1 MKIKSILGHL
11 YVQVLIGVGLGILVG
26 ALWPDLGSSLKPLGD
41 GFVKLVKFMIA
52 PIVFC
57 TIVSGITS
65 LTDTKKIGPT
75 LLRSLGLFYALTG
88 VALALGLAAVMLFQP
103 GAGMH
108 INPAHLDTSVASKY
122 TTQLPSS
129 NPVDF
134 FLNLI
139 PTTFVGAFADGDVLP
154 VLLIAMLCGFAFTKL
169 GVPGQ
174 LALHV
179 VNSFNKLLFVVFGY
193 LMKVAPIGAF
203 GAMAFTVGKYGA
215 HSIGNLGMLIL
226 AFYTACIIFV
236 VVALGILA
244 KLTGFSLWRILR
256 YFRDEFLIVLATSSS
271 EPVLPR
277 LLSKLERIGCDRG
290 VVGLVVPTGYSF
302 NLTGTAVYLTLS
314 SMFIAQ
320 ACDIHLS
327 WDQILLML
335 GMMLLTSKGAAG
347 VTGSGFVALVAT
359 LTIMP
364 TLPVAGVALIVG
376 IDRFMSEA
384 RALTSTVANIVSCV
398 AIAKWQH
405 ALDTEKLQSEL
416 KSGFV
421 PTEAENLQ
429 LTEPALAYAA
439 KEPFEIRN

>member
-1 MKIKSILGHL
+1 MKIKSVLGHL

-26 ALWPDLGSSLKPLGD
+26 AFWPDLGSSLQPLGD
-41 GFVKLVKFMIA
+41 GFVKLVKFLIA

-65 LTDTKKIGPT
+65 LTDTKKVGPT
-75 LLRSLGLFYALTG
+75 LLRSLGLFYTLTAL
-88 VALALGLAAVMLFQP
+88 ALALGLGAVLLFQP

-108 INPAHLDTSVASKY
+108 IDPAHLNGSVASKY
-122 TTQLPSS
+122 TSQLPSS
-129 NPVDF
+129 NPADF
-134 FLNLI
+134 LLNII
-139 PTTFVGAFADGDVLP
+139 PTTLVGAFANGEVLP
-154 VLLIAMLCGFAFTKL
+154 VLLVALLCGFAFTKL
-169 GVPGQ
+169 GAPGKI
-174 LALHV
+174 ALDV
-179 VNSFNKLLFVVFGY
+179 VNSFNRLLFVVFGY
-193 LMKVAPIGAF
+193 VMKVAPIGAF

-215 HSIGNLGMLIL
+215 HSIDNLGMLIL
-226 AFYTACIIFV
+226 AFYAACIVFV
-236 VVALGILA
+236 VVGLGILA
-244 KLTGFSLWRILR
+244 KFTGFSLWRILR
-256 YFRDEFLIVLATSSS
+256 YFKDEILIVLATSSS

-302 NLTGTAVYLTLS
+302 NLTGTAVYLTLA

-359 LTIMP
+359 LTVMP

-384 RALTSTVANIVSCV
+384 RALTSTVCNIVSCV
-398 AIAKWQH
+398 AVAKWQR
-405 ALDTEKLQSEL
+405 ALDTETLHAEL
-416 KSGFV
+416 KAGFI
-421 PTEAENLQ
+421 PTDAEKIQ
-429 LTEPALAYAA
+429 LPEPALAH
-439 KEPFEIRN
+439 

>member
-65 LTDTKKIGPT
+65 LTDTKKVGPT
-75 LLRSLGLFYALTG
+75 LLRSLGLFYVLTG
-88 VALALGLAAVMLFQP
+88 AALAIGLGAVMLFQP

-122 TTQLPSS
+122 TSQLPSS

-134 FLNLI
+134 VMSII
-139 PTTFVGAFADGDVLP
+139 PTSFVGAFADGEVLP
-154 VLLIAMLCGFAFTKL
+154 VLVIALLCGFAFSKL
-169 GVPGQ
+169 GAPGQ
-174 LALHV
+174 LALNV
-179 VNSFNKLLFVVFGY
+179 VNSFNKLLFVVFGF

-226 AFYTACIIFV
+226 AFYAACIVFV
-236 VVALGILA
+236 VVVLGILA

-277 LLSKLERIGCDRG
+277 LLSKLERLGCDRG

-320 ACDIHLS
+320 ACDIHLG

-359 LTIMP
+359 LTVMP

-405 ALDTEKLQSEL
+405 ALDTDKLQSEL
-416 KSGFV
+416 KAGFV
-421 PTEAENLQ
+421 QTEAEKLQ
-429 LTEPALAYAA
+429 LSAPALVH
-439 KEPFEIRN
+439 

>member
-26 ALWPDLGSSLKPLGD
+26 AFWPDLGSSLQPLGD
-41 GFVKLVKFMIA
+41 GFVKLVKFLIA

-65 LTDTKKIGPT
+65 LTDTKKVGPT
-75 LLRSLGLFYALTG
+75 LLRSLGLFYTLTAL
-88 VALALGLAAVMLFQP
+88 ALALGLGAVLLFQP

-108 INPAHLDTSVASKY
+108 IDPAHLIASVASKY
-122 TTQLPSS
+122 TSQLPSS
-129 NPVDF
+129 NPSDF
-134 FLNLI
+134 LLSII
-139 PTTFVGAFADGDVLP
+139 PSTFVGAFSNGDVLP
-154 VLLIAMLCGFAFTKL
+154 VLLIALLCGFAFTKL
-169 GVPGQ
+169 GAPGK
-174 LALHV
+174 LALDV
-179 VNSFNKLLFVVFGY
+179 VNSFNRLLFVVFGY
-193 LMKVAPIGAF
+193 IMKVAPIGAF
-203 GAMAFTVGKYGA
+203 GAMAYTVGKYGA

-226 AFYTACIIFV
+226 AFYAACIAFV
-236 VVALGILA
+236 VIGLGILA
-244 KLTGFSLWRILR
+244 KITGFSLWQLLR
-256 YFRDEFLIVLATSSS
+256 YFKDEFLIVLATSSS

-277 LLSKLERIGCDRG
+277 LLSKLERIGCERG

-302 NLTGTAVYLTLS
+302 NLTGTAVYLTLA

-359 LTIMP
+359 LTVMP

-384 RALTSTVANIVSCV
+384 RALTSTVCNIVSCV
-398 AIAKWQH
+398 AVAKWQR
-405 ALDTEKLQSEL
+405 ALDTEKLHAEL
-416 KSGFV
+416 KAGFTPV
-421 PTEAENLQ
+421 EAEKVQ
-429 LTEPALAYAA
+429 VPEPALAH
-439 KEPFEIRN
+439 

>member
-11 YVQVLIGVGLGILVG
+11 YVQVLIGVALGVLVG
-26 ALWPDLGSSLKPLGD
+26 SLWPDLGAGLKPIGD

-57 TIVSGITS
+57 TIVGGITS
-65 LTDTKKIGPT
+65 LTDTKKVGPT
-75 LLRSLGLFYALTG
+75 LIRSLGLFYVLTAL
-88 VALALGLAAVMLFQP
+88 ALALGLAAVMLLQP

-108 INPAHLDTSVASKY
+108 IDPAHLDSSVAAKY
-122 TTQLPSS
+122 TSQLPSS

-134 FLNLI
+134 LLSII
-139 PTTFVGAFADGDVLP
+139 PTTFVGAFADGEVLP
-154 VLLIAMLCGFAFTKL
+154 VLVIALLCGFGFSKL
-169 GVPGQ
+169 GAPGQ
-174 LALHV
+174 QALNV
-179 VNSFNKLLFVVFGY
+179 VNSFNKLLFVVFGF

-226 AFYTACIIFV
+226 AFYAACIVFV
-236 VVALGILA
+236 VVVLGILA

-277 LLSKLERIGCDRG
+277 LLTKLERLGCDRG

-314 SMFIAQ
+314 SLFIAQ
-320 ACDIHLS
+320 ACDIHLG
-327 WDQILLML
+327 WTQILLML

-359 LTIMP
+359 LTVMP
-364 TLPVAGVALIVG
+364 SVPVAGVALIVG

-398 AIAKWQH
+398 AIAKWQGE
-405 ALDTEKLQSEL
+405 LDMAKLRSEL
-416 KSGFV
+416 QAGFV
-421 PTEAENLQ
+421 PTEEEKVQ
-429 LTEPALAYAA
+429 LAEPALAH
-439 KEPFEIRN
+439 

>member
-11 YVQVLIGVGLGILVG
+11 YVQVLIGVGLGILLG
-26 ALWPDLGSSLKPLGD
+26 ALWPELGASLKPLGD

-65 LTDTKKIGPT
+65 LTDTKKVGPT
-75 LLRSLGLFYALTG
+75 LVRSLGLFYALTAL
-88 VALALGLAAVMLFQP
+88 ALALGLGAVMLLQP

-108 INPAHLDTSVASKY
+108 INPAHLDSSVASKY
-122 TTQLPSS
+122 TSQLPSS

-134 FLNLI
+134 ILSII
-139 PTTFVGAFADGDVLP
+139 PTSFVGAFADGDVLP
-154 VLLIAMLCGFAFTKL
+154 VLVIALLCGFAFSKL
-169 GVPGQ
+169 GAPGRG
-174 LALHV
+174 ALEI
-179 VNSFNKLLFVVFGY
+179 VNSFNRLLFVVFGF
-193 LMKVAPIGAF
+193 LMKAAPIGAF
-203 GAMAFTVGKYGA
+203 GAIAFTVGKYGA

-226 AFYTACIIFV
+226 AFYAACIVFV
-236 VVALGILA
+236 AVGLGVVARIA
-244 KLTGFSLWRILR
+244 GFSRWRTLR
-256 YFRDEFLIVLATSSS
+256 YFKDEFLIVLATSSS

-277 LLSKLERIGCDRG
+277 LLSKLERIGCERG

-302 NLTGTAVYLTLS
+302 NLTGTAIYLTLG

-335 GMMLLTSKGAAG
+335 GMMLPTSKGAAG

-359 LTIMP
+359 LTVMP

-384 RALTSTVANIVSCV
+384 RALTSTVCNIVSCIAV
-398 AIAKWQH
+398 AKWQG
-405 ALDTEKLQSEL
+405 ALDVGKLRSELQS
-416 KSGFV
+416 GPV
-421 PTEAENLQ
+421 ATNAEGIQ
-429 LTEPALAYAA
+429 LTKRALVH
-439 KEPFEIRN
+439 

>member
-11 YVQVLIGVGLGILVG
+11 YVQVLIGVALGILVG
-26 ALWPDLGSSLKPLGD
+26 ALWPDLGSSLKPIGD

-57 TIVSGITS
+57 TIVGGITS
-65 LTDTKKIGPT
+65 LTDTKKVGPT
-75 LLRSLGLFYALTG
+75 LIRSLGLFYVLTAL
-88 VALALGLAAVMLFQP
+88 ALALGLAAVMLFQP

-108 INPAHLDTSVASKY
+108 IDPAHLDTSVASKY
-122 TTQLPSS
+122 TSQLPSS

-134 FLNLI
+134 VLSII
-139 PTTFVGAFADGDVLP
+139 PTTFVGAFADGEVLP
-154 VLLIAMLCGFAFTKL
+154 VLVIALLCGFGFSKL
-169 GVPGQ
+169 GAPAQ
-174 LALHV
+174 QALNV
-179 VNSFNKLLFVVFGY
+179 INSFNRLLFVIFGFI
-193 LMKVAPIGAF
+193 MKVAPLGAF

-215 HSIGNLGMLIL
+215 HSVGNLGMLIL
-226 AFYTACIIFV
+226 AFYAACIVFV
-236 VVALGILA
+236 VVGLGILA
-244 KLTGFSLWRILR
+244 KLTGFSLWQILR
-256 YFRDEFLIVLATSSS
+256 YFKDEFLIVLATSSS

-277 LLSKLERIGCDRG
+277 LLSKLERIGCDRSI
-290 VVGLVVPTGYSF
+290 VGLVVPTGYSF
-302 NLTGTAVYLTLS
+302 NLTGTAIYLTLS

-359 LTIMP
+359 LTVMP

-384 RALTSTVANIVSCV
+384 RALTSTVCNIVSCV
-398 AIAKWQH
+398 AVAKWQG
-405 ALDTEKLQSEL
+405 ALDVEKLRAEL
-416 KSGFV
+416 QAGFV
-421 PTEAENLQ
+421 PSETDNIQ
-429 LTEPALAYAA
+429 LTAPAIAH
-439 KEPFEIRN
+439 

>member
-65 LTDTKKIGPT
+65 LTDTKKVGPT
-75 LLRSLGLFYALTG
+75 LLRSLGLFYALTA
-88 VALALGLAAVMLFQP
+88 VALAIGLGAVMLFQP

-122 TTQLPSS
+122 TSQLPSG

-134 FLNLI
+134 VMSII
-139 PTTFVGAFADGDVLP
+139 PSSFVGAFADGEVLP
-154 VLLIAMLCGFAFTKL
+154 VLVIALLCGFAFSRL
-169 GVPGQ
+169 GAPGQ
-174 LALHV
+174 LALNV
-179 VNSFNKLLFVVFGY
+179 VNSFNKLLFVVFGF

-215 HSIGNLGMLIL
+215 HSIGNLGLLIL
-226 AFYTACIIFV
+226 AFYAACIVFV
-236 VVALGILA
+236 VLVLGILA

-277 LLSKLERIGCDRG
+277 LLSKLERLGCDRG

-320 ACDIHLS
+320 ACDIHLG

-359 LTIMP
+359 LTVMP

-405 ALDTEKLQSEL
+405 ALDTDKLRAELQAGFVQTEAEKLQLSEP
-416 KSGFV
+416 V
-421 PTEAENLQ
+421 
-429 LTEPALAYAA
+429 LAH
-439 KEPFEIRN
+439 

>member
-26 ALWPDLGSSLKPLGD
+26 ALWPDLGSSLKPIGD

-57 TIVSGITS
+57 TIVGGITS
-65 LTDTKKIGPT
+65 LTDTKKVGPT
-75 LLRSLGLFYALTG
+75 LIRSLGLFYVLTAL
-88 VALALGLAAVMLFQP
+88 ALALGLAAVMLLQP

-108 INPAHLDTSVASKY
+108 IDPAHLDTSVAAKY
-122 TTQLPSS
+122 TSQLPSS

-134 FLNLI
+134 ILSII
-139 PTTFVGAFADGDVLP
+139 PTTFVGAFADGEVLP
-154 VLLIAMLCGFAFTKL
+154 VLVIALLCGFGFSKL
-169 GVPGQ
+169 GAPGQ
-174 LALHV
+174 QALNV
-179 VNSFNKLLFVVFGY
+179 VNSFNKLLFVIFGY
-193 LMKVAPIGAF
+193 IMKVAPLGAF

-226 AFYTACIIFV
+226 AFYAACIVFV
-236 VVALGILA
+236 AVGLGILA
-244 KLTGFSLWRILR
+244 KLTGFSLWQILR
-256 YFRDEFLIVLATSSS
+256 YFKDEFLIVLATSSS

-277 LLSKLERIGCDRG
+277 LLTKLERIGCDRSI
-290 VVGLVVPTGYSF
+290 VGLVVPTGYSF
-302 NLTGTAVYLTLS
+302 NLTGTAIYLTLA

-320 ACDIHLS
+320 ACDIQLS

-359 LTIMP
+359 LTVMP

-384 RALTSTVANIVSCV
+384 RALTSTVCNIVSCV
-398 AIAKWQH
+398 AVAKWQG
-405 ALDTEKLQSEL
+405 ALDTEKLRAEL
-416 KSGFV
+416 QAGFV
-421 PTEAENLQ
+421 PEEGFVPAETDKVQ
-429 LTEPALAYAA
+429 LTEPVIAH
-439 KEPFEIRN
+439 

>member
-26 ALWPDLGSSLKPLGD
+26 ALWPDLGASLKPLGD

-65 LTDTKKIGPT
+65 LTDTKKVGPT
-75 LLRSLGLFYALTG
+75 LLRSLGLFYALTA

-108 INPAHLDTSVASKY
+108 INPAHLDPSVASKY
-122 TTQLPSS
+122 TSQMPSS

-134 FLNLI
+134 ILSII
-139 PTTFVGAFADGDVLP
+139 PSSFVGAFADGDVLP
-154 VLLIAMLCGFAFTKL
+154 VLVIALLCGFAFSKL
-169 GVPGQ
+169 GAPGR
-174 LALHV
+174 LALDI
-179 VNSFNKLLFVVFGY
+179 VNSFNKVLFVVFGF
-193 LMKVAPIGAF
+193 LMKAAPIGAF
-203 GAMAFTVGKYGA
+203 GAIAFTVGKYGA

-226 AFYTACIIFV
+226 AFYAACIVFV
-236 VVALGILA
+236 VVGLGLVARIA
-244 KLTGFSLWRILR
+244 GFSLWRTLR
-256 YFRDEFLIVLATSSS
+256 YFKDEFLIVLATSSS

-277 LLSKLERIGCDRG
+277 LLSKLERIGCERG

-302 NLTGTAVYLTLS
+302 NLTGTSIYLTLAS
-314 SMFIAQ
+314 LFIAQ

-359 LTIMP
+359 LTVMP

-384 RALTSTVANIVSCV
+384 RALTSTVCNIVSCIAV
-398 AIAKWQH
+398 AKWQR
-405 ALDTEKLQSEL
+405 ALNMETLRSEL
-416 KSGFV
+416 KAGFV
-421 PTEAENLQ
+421 PAEGEKVQ
-429 LTEPALAYAA
+429 IAGEPALVH
-439 KEPFEIRN
+439 

>member
-11 YVQVLIGVGLGILVG
+11 YVQVLIGVALGILVG

-65 LTDTKKIGPT
+65 LTDTKKVGPT
-75 LLRSLGLFYALTG
+75 LLRSLGLFYVLTL
-88 VALALGLAAVMLFQP
+88 VALAIGLGAVMLFQP

-134 FLNLI
+134 LLSII
-139 PTTFVGAFADGDVLP
+139 PTSFVGAFADGEVLP
-154 VLLIAMLCGFAFTKL
+154 VLVIALLCGFAFSKL
-169 GVPGQ
+169 GAPGQ
-174 LALHV
+174 LALNV

-236 VVALGILA
+236 VLALGILA

-290 VVGLVVPTGYSF
+290 VVGLVVPTGYSS
-302 NLTGTAVYLTLS
+302 TSRAPPSISRSPRCS
-314 SMFIAQ
+314 SPRPA
-320 ACDIHLS
+320 
-327 WDQILLML
+327 
-335 GMMLLTSKGAAG
+335 
-347 VTGSGFVALVAT
+347 
-359 LTIMP
+359 
-364 TLPVAGVALIVG
+364 
-376 IDRFMSEA
+376 
-384 RALTSTVANIVSCV
+384 TST
-398 AIAKWQH
+398 
-405 ALDTEKLQSEL
+405 
-416 KSGFV
+416 
-421 PTEAENLQ
+421 
-429 LTEPALAYAA
+429 
-439 KEPFEIRN
+439 

>member
-65 LTDTKKIGPT
+65 LTDTKKVGPT
-75 LLRSLGLFYALTG
+75 LLRSLGLFYALTA
-88 VALALGLAAVMLFQP
+88 VALAIGLGAVMLFQP

-122 TTQLPSS
+122 TSQLPSS

-134 FLNLI
+134 VMSII
-139 PTTFVGAFADGDVLP
+139 PSSFVGAFADGEVLP
-154 VLLIAMLCGFAFTKL
+154 VLVIALLCGFAFSRL
-169 GVPGQ
+169 GAPGQ
-174 LALHV
+174 LALNV
-179 VNSFNKLLFVVFGY
+179 VNSFNKLLFVVFGF

-226 AFYTACIIFV
+226 AFYAACIVFV
-236 VVALGILA
+236 VVVLGILA

-277 LLSKLERIGCDRG
+277 LLSKLERLGCDRG

-320 ACDIHLS
+320 ACDIHLG

-359 LTIMP
+359 LTVMP

-405 ALDTEKLQSEL
+405 ALDTDKLRAELQAGFVQTEADKLQLSEP
-416 KSGFV
+416 V
-421 PTEAENLQ
+421 
-429 LTEPALAYAA
+429 LAH
-439 KEPFEIRN
+439 

>member
-26 ALWPDLGSSLKPLGD
+26 ALWPDLGASLKPLGD

-65 LTDTKKIGPT
+65 LTDTKKVGPT
-75 LLRSLGLFYALTG
+75 LLRSLGLFYALTA

-108 INPAHLDTSVASKY
+108 INPAHLDSSVASKY
-122 TTQLPSS
+122 TSQLPSS

-134 FLNLI
+134 ILSII
-139 PTTFVGAFADGDVLP
+139 PTSFVGAFADGDVLP
-154 VLLIAMLCGFAFTKL
+154 VLVIALLCGFAFSKL
-169 GVPGQ
+169 GAPGR
-174 LALHV
+174 LALDI
-179 VNSFNKLLFVVFGY
+179 VNSFNKVLFVVFGF

-203 GAMAFTVGKYGA
+203 GAIAFTVGKYGA

-226 AFYTACIIFV
+226 AFYAACIVFV
-236 VVALGILA
+236 VVGLGLVARIA
-244 KLTGFSLWRILR
+244 GFSLWRTLR
-256 YFRDEFLIVLATSSS
+256 YFKDEFLIVLATSSS

-277 LLSKLERIGCDRG
+277 LLSKLERIGCERG

-302 NLTGTAVYLTLS
+302 NLTGTSIYLTLA

-359 LTIMP
+359 LTVMP

-384 RALTSTVANIVSCV
+384 RALTSTVCNIVSCIAV
-398 AIAKWQH
+398 AKWQR
-405 ALDTEKLQSEL
+405 ALNMETLRSEL
-416 KSGFV
+416 KAGFV
-421 PTEAENLQ
+421 PAEGEKVQ
-429 LTEPALAYAA
+429 ISSEPALVH
-439 KEPFEIRN
+439 

>member
-11 YVQVLIGVGLGILVG
+11 YVQVLIGVALGVVVG
-26 ALWPDLGSSLKPLGD
+26 ALWPDLGASLKPIGD

-57 TIVSGITS
+57 TIVGGITS
-65 LTDTKKIGPT
+65 LRDTKKVGPT
-75 LLRSLGLFYALTG
+75 LVRSLGLFYALTAL
-88 VALALGLAAVMLFQP
+88 ALALGLAAVMLFQP

-108 INPAHLDTSVASKY
+108 IDPTHLDSSVAQKY

-134 FLNLI
+134 ILSII
-139 PTTFVGAFADGDVLP
+139 PTTFVGAFADGEVLP
-154 VLLIAMLCGFAFTKL
+154 VLVIALLCGFAFSRL
-169 GVPGQ
+169 GEPGKM
-174 LALHV
+174 ALNV
-179 VNSFNKLLFVVFGY
+179 VNSFNKLLFIMFGY
-193 LMKVAPIGAF
+193 IMKVAPLGAF

-226 AFYTACIIFV
+226 SFYAACIVFV
-236 VVALGILA
+236 VVGLGVLA
-244 KLTGFSLWRILR
+244 KMTGFSLWQILR
-256 YFRDEFLIVLATSSS
+256 YFKDEFLIVLATSSS

-277 LLSKLERIGCDRG
+277 LLSKLERIGCDRS

-302 NLTGTAVYLTLS
+302 NLTGTAIYLTLA

-320 ACDIHLS
+320 ACDIHLN
-327 WDQILLML
+327 WGQILLML

-359 LTIMP
+359 LTVMP
-364 TLPVAGVALIVG
+364 TLHVAGVALIVG

-384 RALTSTVANIVSCV
+384 RALTSTVCNIVSCV
-398 AIAKWQH
+398 AIAKWQGE
-405 ALDTEKLQSEL
+405 LDMAKLRSEL
-416 KSGFV
+416 QAGFV
-421 PTEAENLQ
+421 PTEAEKVKLA
-429 LTEPALAYAA
+429 EPALAH
-439 KEPFEIRN
+439 

>member
-11 YVQVLIGVGLGILVG
+11 YVQVLIGVALGVLVG

-65 LTDTKKIGPT
+65 LTDTKKVGPT
-75 LLRSLGLFYALTG
+75 LLRSLGLFYVLTG
-88 VALALGLAAVMLFQP
+88 VALAIGLGAVMLFQP

-108 INPAHLDTSVASKY
+108 VNPAHLDTSVASKY
-122 TTQLPSS
+122 TSQLPSS

-134 FLNLI
+134 VMSII
-139 PTTFVGAFADGDVLP
+139 PTSFVGAFADGEVLP
-154 VLLIAMLCGFAFTKL
+154 VLVIALLCGFAFSKL
-169 GVPGQ
+169 GTPGQ
-174 LALHV
+174 LALNM
-179 VNSFNKLLFVVFGY
+179 VNSFNKLLFVVFGF

-226 AFYTACIIFV
+226 AFYAACIVFV
-236 VVALGILA
+236 VVVLGILA

-359 LTIMP
+359 LTVMP

-384 RALTSTVANIVSCV
+384 RALTSTVCNIVSCV

-405 ALDTEKLQSEL
+405 ALDTDKLHSEL
-416 KSGFV
+416 KAGFV
-421 PTEAENLQ
+421 QTEAEKLR
-429 LTEPALAYAA
+429 LSEHALAH
-439 KEPFEIRN
+439 

>member
-11 YVQVLIGVGLGILVG
+11 YVQVLIGVALGILVG

-65 LTDTKKIGPT
+65 LTDTKKVGPT
-75 LLRSLGLFYALTG
+75 LIRSLGLFYVLTL
-88 VALALGLAAVMLFQP
+88 VALAIGLGAVMLFQP
-103 GAGMH
+103 GVGMH

-129 NPVDF
+129 NPADF
-134 FLNLI
+134 LLSII
-139 PTTFVGAFADGDVLP
+139 PTTFIGAFADGEVLP
-154 VLLIAMLCGFAFTKL
+154 VLVIALLCGFAFSKL
-169 GVPGQ
+169 GAPGQ
-174 LALHV
+174 LALNV

-226 AFYTACIIFV
+226 AFYAACIIFV
-236 VVALGILA
+236 VLALGILA

-271 EPVLPR
+271 EPVLPC
-277 LLSKLERIGCDRG
+277 LLSKLERLGCDRG

-384 RALTSTVANIVSCV
+384 RALTSTMANIVSCV

-405 ALDTEKLQSEL
+405 ALDTDKLQTEL
-416 KSGFV
+416 KAGFV
-421 PTEAENLQ
+421 PAEAEKHQ
-429 LTEPALAYAA
+429 LSEPALAH
-439 KEPFEIRN
+439 

>member
-11 YVQVLIGVGLGILVG
+11 YVQVLIGVALGILVG

-65 LTDTKKIGPT
+65 LTDTKKVGPT
-75 LLRSLGLFYALTG
+75 LLRSLGLFYVLTL
-88 VALALGLAAVMLFQP
+88 VALAIGLGAVMLFQP

-134 FLNLI
+134 LLSII
-139 PTTFVGAFADGDVLP
+139 PTSFVGAFANGEVLP
-154 VLLIAMLCGFAFTKL
+154 VLVIALLCGFAFSKL
-169 GVPGQ
+169 GAPGQ
-174 LALHV
+174 LALNL
-179 VNSFNKLLFVVFGY
+179 VNSFNKLLFVVFGF

-226 AFYTACIIFV
+226 AFYAACIVFV
-236 VVALGILA
+236 VVVLGILA

-359 LTIMP
+359 LTVMP

-405 ALDTEKLQSEL
+405 ALDTDKLQSEL
-416 KSGFV
+416 KAGFV
-421 PTEAENLQ
+421 PAEAEKHQ
-429 LTEPALAYAA
+429 LGEPALAH
-439 KEPFEIRN
+439 

>member
-65 LTDTKKIGPT
+65 LTDTKKVGPT
-75 LLRSLGLFYALTG
+75 LLRSLGLFYALTA
-88 VALALGLAAVMLFQP
+88 VALAIGLGAVMLFQP

-122 TTQLPSS
+122 TSQLPSG

-134 FLNLI
+134 VMSII
-139 PTTFVGAFADGDVLP
+139 PSSFVGAFADGEVLP
-154 VLLIAMLCGFAFTKL
+154 VLVIALLCGFAFSRL
-169 GVPGQ
+169 GAPGQ
-174 LALHV
+174 LALNV
-179 VNSFNKLLFVVFGY
+179 VNSFNKLLFVVFGF

-215 HSIGNLGMLIL
+215 HSIGNLGLLIL
-226 AFYTACIIFV
+226 AFYAACIVFV
-236 VVALGILA
+236 VVVLGILA

-320 ACDIHLS
+320 ACDIHLG

-359 LTIMP
+359 LTVMP

-405 ALDTEKLQSEL
+405 ALDTDKLRAELQAGFVQTEAEKLQLSEP
-416 KSGFV
+416 V
-421 PTEAENLQ
+421 
-429 LTEPALAYAA
+429 LAH
-439 KEPFEIRN
+439 

>member
-11 YVQVLIGVGLGILVG
+11 YVQVLVGVALGILVG
-26 ALWPDLGSSLKPLGD
+26 ALWPNLGSSLQPLGD
-41 GFVKLVKFMIA
+41 GFVKLVKFLIA

-65 LTDTKKIGPT
+65 LTDAKKVGPT
-75 LLRSLGLFYALTG
+75 LLRSLGLFYVLTAL
-88 VALALGLAAVMLFQP
+88 ALALGLGAVLLFQP

-108 INPAHLDTSVASKY
+108 IDPAHLNASVASKY
-122 TTQLPSS
+122 TSQLPSS
-129 NPVDF
+129 NPADF
-134 FLNLI
+134 LLNII
-139 PTTFVGAFADGDVLP
+139 PATLVGAFANGEVLP
-154 VLLIAMLCGFAFTKL
+154 VLLVALLCGFAFTKL
-169 GVPGQ
+169 GAPGK
-174 LALHV
+174 LALDV

-193 LMKVAPIGAF
+193 IMKVAPIGAF

-226 AFYTACIIFV
+226 AFYAACIALV
-236 VVALGILA
+236 VIGLGILA
-244 KLTGFSLWRILR
+244 KITGFSLWRLLR
-256 YFRDEFLIVLATSSS
+256 YFKDEFLIVLATSSS

-277 LLSKLERIGCDRG
+277 LLSKLERIGCERG

-302 NLTGTAVYLTLS
+302 NLTGTAVYLTLA

-327 WDQILLML
+327 WGQILLML

-347 VTGSGFVALVAT
+347 VSGSGFVALVAT
-359 LTIMP
+359 LTVMP

-384 RALTSTVANIVSCV
+384 RALTSTACNIVSCIAV
-398 AIAKWQH
+398 ARWEK
-405 ALDTEKLQSEL
+405 ALDTDVLQAEL
-416 KSGFV
+416 SSGFV
-421 PTEAENLQ
+421 PTEIEKQ
-429 LTEPALAYAA
+429 ALAAA
-439 KEPFEIRN
+439 VPAH

>member
-65 LTDTKKIGPT
+65 LTDTKKVGPT
-75 LLRSLGLFYALTG
+75 LLRSLGLFYALTA
-88 VALALGLAAVMLFQP
+88 VALAIGLGAVMLFQP

-122 TTQLPSS
+122 TSQLPSG

-134 FLNLI
+134 VMSII
-139 PTTFVGAFADGDVLP
+139 PSSFVGAFADGEVLP
-154 VLLIAMLCGFAFTKL
+154 VLVIALLCGFAFSRL
-169 GVPGQ
+169 GAPGQ
-174 LALHV
+174 LALNV
-179 VNSFNKLLFVVFGY
+179 VNSFNKLLFVVFGF

-226 AFYTACIIFV
+226 AFYAACIVFV
-236 VVALGILA
+236 VVVLGILA

-277 LLSKLERIGCDRG
+277 LLSKLERLGCDRG

-320 ACDIHLS
+320 ACDIHLG

-359 LTIMP
+359 LTVMP

-405 ALDTEKLQSEL
+405 ALDTDKLRAELQAGFVQTEAEKLQLSEP
-416 KSGFV
+416 V
-421 PTEAENLQ
+421 
-429 LTEPALAYAA
+429 LAH
-439 KEPFEIRN
+439 

>member
-11 YVQVLIGVGLGILVG
+11 YVQVLIGVGLGMLVG
-26 ALWPDLGSSLKPLGD
+26 AFWPDLGASLQPLGD
-41 GFVKLVKFMIA
+41 GFVKLVKFLIA

-65 LTDTKKIGPT
+65 LTDTKKVGPT
-75 LLRSLGLFYALTG
+75 LLRSLGLFYTLTLL
-88 VALALGLAAVMLFQP
+88 ALALGLGAVLLFQP

-108 INPAHLDTSVASKY
+108 IDPAHLNGSVASKY
-122 TTQLPSS
+122 TSQLPSS
-129 NPVDF
+129 NPADF
-134 FLNLI
+134 LLSII
-139 PTTFVGAFADGDVLP
+139 PATLVGAFANGEVLP
-154 VLLIAMLCGFAFTKL
+154 VLLVALLCGFAFTKL
-169 GVPGQ
+169 GAPGK
-174 LALHV
+174 LALDV

-193 LMKVAPIGAF
+193 IMKVAPIGAF

-226 AFYTACIIFV
+226 AFYAACIVFV
-236 VVALGILA
+236 VVGLGILA
-244 KLTGFSLWRILR
+244 KITGFSLWRILR
-256 YFRDEFLIVLATSSS
+256 YFKDEILIVLATSSS

-302 NLTGTAVYLTLS
+302 NLTGTAVYLTLA

-359 LTIMP
+359 LTVMP

-384 RALTSTVANIVSCV
+384 RALTSTICNIVSCV
-398 AIAKWQH
+398 AVAKWQR
-405 ALDTEKLQSEL
+405 ALDTEKLRSEL
-416 KSGFV
+416 KAGFV
-421 PTEAENLQ
+421 PVESEKVQLAE
-429 LTEPALAYAA
+429 PVLAH
-439 KEPFEIRN
+439 

>member
-1 MKIKSILGHL
+1 MKIKSVLGHL

-26 ALWPDLGSSLKPLGD
+26 AFWPDLGSSLQPLGD
-41 GFVKLVKFMIA
+41 GFVKLVKFLIA

-65 LTDTKKIGPT
+65 LTDTKKVGPT
-75 LLRSLGLFYALTG
+75 LLRSLGLFYTLTAL
-88 VALALGLAAVMLFQP
+88 ALALGLGAVLLFQP

-108 INPAHLDTSVASKY
+108 IDPAHLNGSVASKY
-122 TTQLPSS
+122 TSQLPSS
-129 NPVDF
+129 NPADF
-134 FLNLI
+134 LLNII
-139 PTTFVGAFADGDVLP
+139 PTTLVGAFANGEVLP
-154 VLLIAMLCGFAFTKL
+154 VLLVALLCGFAFTKL
-169 GVPGQ
+169 GAPGKI
-174 LALHV
+174 ALDV
-179 VNSFNKLLFVVFGY
+179 VNSFNRLLFVVFGY
-193 LMKVAPIGAF
+193 VMKVAPIGAF

-226 AFYTACIIFV
+226 AFYAACIVFV
-236 VVALGILA
+236 VVGLGILA
-244 KLTGFSLWRILR
+244 KITGFSLWRILR
-256 YFRDEFLIVLATSSS
+256 YFKDEILIVLATSSS

-302 NLTGTAVYLTLS
+302 NLTGTAVYLTLA

-359 LTIMP
+359 LTVMP

-384 RALTSTVANIVSCV
+384 RALTSTVCNIVSCV
-398 AIAKWQH
+398 AVAKWQG
-405 ALDTEKLQSEL
+405 ALDTETLHAEL
-416 KSGFV
+416 KAGFI
-421 PTEAENLQ
+421 PTDAEKIQ
-429 LTEPALAYAA
+429 LPEPALAH
-439 KEPFEIRN
+439 

>member
-11 YVQVLIGVGLGILVG
+11 YVQVLVGVALGILVG
-26 ALWPDLGSSLKPLGD
+26 ALWPNLGSSLQPLGD
-41 GFVKLVKFMIA
+41 GFVKLVKFLIA

-65 LTDTKKIGPT
+65 LTDAKKVGPT
-75 LLRSLGLFYALTG
+75 LLRSLGLFYVLTAL
-88 VALALGLAAVMLFQP
+88 ALALGLGAVLLFQP

-108 INPAHLDTSVASKY
+108 IDPAHLNASVASKY
-122 TTQLPSS
+122 TSQLPSS
-129 NPVDF
+129 NPADF
-134 FLNLI
+134 LLNII
-139 PTTFVGAFADGDVLP
+139 PATLVGAFANGEVLP
-154 VLLIAMLCGFAFTKL
+154 VLLVALLCGFAFTKL
-169 GVPGQ
+169 GAPGK
-174 LALHV
+174 LALDV

-193 LMKVAPIGAF
+193 IMKVAPIGAF

-226 AFYTACIIFV
+226 AFYAACIALV
-236 VVALGILA
+236 VIGLGILA
-244 KLTGFSLWRILR
+244 KITGFSLWRLLR
-256 YFRDEFLIVLATSSS
+256 YFKDEFLIVLATSSS

-277 LLSKLERIGCDRG
+277 LLSKLERIGCERG

-302 NLTGTAVYLTLS
+302 NLTGTAVYLTLA

-327 WDQILLML
+327 WGQILLML

-347 VTGSGFVALVAT
+347 VSGSGFVALVAT
-359 LTIMP
+359 LTVMP

-384 RALTSTVANIVSCV
+384 RALTSTACNIVSCIAV
-398 AIAKWQH
+398 ARWEK
-405 ALDTEKLQSEL
+405 ALDTDVLQAEL
-416 KSGFV
+416 SSGFV
-421 PTEAENLQ
+421 PTENEKQ
-429 LTEPALAYAA
+429 ALAAA
-439 KEPFEIRN
+439 VPAH

>member
-11 YVQVLIGVGLGILVG
+11 YVQVIIGVVLGVLVG

-57 TIVSGITS
+57 TIVGGITS
-65 LTDTKKIGPT
+65 LRDTRKVGPT
-75 LLRSLGLFYALTG
+75 LIRSLGLFYALTAL
-88 VALALGLAAVMLFQP
+88 ALALGLAAVMLFQP
-103 GAGMH
+103 GTGMH
-108 INPAHLDTSVASKY
+108 IDPAHLDSSVAEKY
-122 TTQLPSS
+122 TTKLPSS

-134 FLNLI
+134 ILSII
-139 PTTFVGAFADGDVLP
+139 PTTFVGAFADGEVLP
-154 VLLIAMLCGFAFTKL
+154 VLVIALLCGFAFSKL
-169 GVPGQ
+169 GAPGQ
-174 LALHV
+174 LALKV
-179 VNSFNKLLFVVFGY
+179 VTSFNKLLFIMFGY
-193 LMKVAPIGAF
+193 IMKVAPLGAF

-226 AFYTACIIFV
+226 AFYAACVVFV
-236 VVALGILA
+236 VVGLGILA
-244 KLTGFSLWRILR
+244 KMSGFSLWQILR
-256 YFRDEFLIVLATSSS
+256 YFKDEFLIVLATSSS

-277 LLSKLERIGCDRG
+277 LLSKLERIGCDRS

-302 NLTGTAVYLTLS
+302 NLTGTAIYLTLA

-327 WDQILLML
+327 WGQILLML

-359 LTIMP
+359 LTVMP

-384 RALTSTVANIVSCV
+384 RALTSTVCNIVSCV
-398 AIAKWQH
+398 AIAKWQGE
-405 ALDTEKLQSEL
+405 LDMATLRSEL
-416 KSGFV
+416 QAGFV
-421 PTEAENLQ
+421 PTEAEKVQ
-429 LTEPALAYAA
+429 LAEPALAH
-439 KEPFEIRN
+439 

>member
-65 LTDTKKIGPT
+65 LTDTKKVGPT
-75 LLRSLGLFYALTG
+75 LLRSLGLFYVLTG
-88 VALALGLAAVMLFQP
+88 VALAIGLGAVILFQP

-122 TTQLPSS
+122 TSQLPSS
-129 NPVDF
+129 NPADF
-134 FLNLI
+134 LLSII
-139 PTTFVGAFADGDVLP
+139 PTSFIGAFADGDVLP
-154 VLLIAMLCGFAFTKL
+154 VLVIALLCGFAFSKL
-169 GVPGQ
+169 GAPGQ
-174 LALHV
+174 LALNV
-179 VNSFNKLLFVVFGY
+179 VNSFNKLLFVVFGF

-226 AFYTACIIFV
+226 AFYTACIVFV
-236 VVALGILA
+236 VLALGILA

-277 LLSKLERIGCDRG
+277 LLTKLERLGCDRG

-359 LTIMP
+359 LTVMP

-384 RALTSTVANIVSCV
+384 RALTSTVCNIVSCV
-398 AIAKWQH
+398 AIARWQR

-416 KSGFV
+416 KTGYV
-421 PTEAENLQ
+421 PTEAEKLQ
-429 LTEPALAYAA
+429 LTEPALAH
-439 KEPFEIRN
+439 